1 MPLSCVDVAL
11 LEVTR
16 CMGVWLEMLL
26 SCVDVALHGCMVYTE
41 HAETAAVSCGA
52 SHASIVITLLSCVY
66 VALLE
71 VRWCMVVWLEML
83 LSCVYVALLEVRW
96 CMVVWWIQNMRQQQF
111 HMVSA
116 MPAL

>member
-1 MPLSCVDVAL
+1 MYVAL
-11 LEVTR
+11 LEVR
-16 CMGVWLEMLL
+16 WCMVVWLEM
-26 SCVDVALHGCMVYTE
+26 
-41 HAETAAVSCGA
+41 
-52 SHASIVITLLSCVY
+52 LLSCVY

-71 VRWCMVVWLEML
+71 VMWCMVVWLEML